1 MSESKIIVSRKGNI
15 GVLTLARPEKMNA
28 LTLEMVYDIRDA
40 SVELDRDPDVWVI
53 VVRAEGDRA
62 FSVGGDL
69 NELLPEVVRQKRDA
83 LNPEPSVRFFS
94 DIYTP
99 IVAAVRGLCLGGG
112 FELLLGADIRIAG
125 ETASFALPEVGIGL
139 IPGSG
144 TNVRLTRQLG
154 WARAMELILI
164 GDRISAERALEIG
177 LVNEV
182 LPDAAV
188 DARAFAIA
196 ERMLRN
202 GPLAIRTA
210 KEIALRSWDLDRAF
224 ELEYALNSRVIIS
237 EDAASGIRSFSTRT
251 TPDFHNR

>member
-1 MSESKIIVSRKGNI
+1 MPDPHIVVTRRGRI

-28 LTLEMVYDIRDA
+28 LTLPMVHALREA
-40 SVELDRDPDVWVI
+40 SLELHRDPDVWVI
-53 VVRAEGDRA
+53 VLRAEGDRA

-69 NELLPEVVRQKRDA
+69 KELLPEVVRQRRDA

-94 DIYTP
+94 DVYTP

-112 FELLLGADIRIAG
+112 FEMLLGTDIRIVG
-125 ETASFALPEVGIGL
+125 DTSTFALPETGIGL

-154 WARAMELILI
+154 WARAMELLLL
-164 GDRISAERALEIG
+164 GDRIDAARALQIG

-182 LPDAAV
+182 VADADV
-188 DARAFAIA
+188 DDRAFEVA

-202 GPLAIRTA
+202 GPVALRTA
-210 KEIALRSWDLDRAF
+210 KEIAVRSWNLEPAF
-224 ELEYALNSRVIIS
+224 ELEYALNSRVIVS
-237 EDAASGIRSFSTRT
+237 QDAATGIGSFSTKT
-251 TPDFHNR
+251 PPDFRNR

>member
-1 MSESKIIVSRKGNI
+1 MTASTITTSRSGHI
-15 GVLTLARPEKMNA
+15 GELTIARPDKMNA
-28 LTLEMVYDIRDA
+28 LTLDMVQQIREA
-40 SVELDRDPDVWVI
+40 SLELDRDPDIWVI
-53 VVRAEGDRA
+53 VLRAEGDRA

-69 NELLPEVVRQKRDA
+69 KELLPEVVRQRRDA

-99 IVAAVRGLCLGGG
+99 IVAAVRGMCLGGG
-112 FELLLGADIRIAG
+112 FELLLATDIRVAG
-125 ETASFALPEVGIGL
+125 DTASFALPEVGIGL

-154 WARAMELILI
+154 WARAMELLLI
-164 GDRISAERALEIG
+164 GDRIGAARALEIG
-177 LVNEV
+177 LINEV
-182 LPDAAV
+182 VADADV
-188 DARAFAIA
+188 DARAHEIA

-210 KEIALRSWDLDRAF
+210 KEIAVRSWSLEQAF

-237 EDAASGIRSFSTRT
+237 EDAASGIRSFAERAD
-251 TPDFHNR
+251 PDFRNR